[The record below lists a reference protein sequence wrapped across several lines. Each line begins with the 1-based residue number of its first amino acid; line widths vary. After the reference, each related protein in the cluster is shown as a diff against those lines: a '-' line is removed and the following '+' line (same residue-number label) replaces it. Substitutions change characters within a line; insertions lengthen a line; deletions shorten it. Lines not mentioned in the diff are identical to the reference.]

1 MKRIILLLLF
11 GFKTLTCFSQQID
24 NKHLNSIV
32 AFLQTQ
38 KVNDAEITKIVN
50 RLIENPDLFN
60 GLWKDFINQATKS
73 ESLKW
78 KFLNDLNAQFKTFQA
93 TNNQPSALGMTYDF
107 NFNYAKYIDKSNS
120 RGSHTFGLSTK
131 GNIAFNKRL
140 NPSDFLETKVNYNWS
155 QFFGGVIKSKDDTAI
170 YSRLNVLR
178 RKLSNI
184 KDMQSNEAIALW
196 AEFGNNLLL
205 SNQFYYS
212 IEPKFSFESNQDFS
226 KTQFV
231 EGLTIDLGAKA
242 WKTNN
247 PLSYWN
253 IFDYPFALMR
263 LITGT
268 DKEFTIYGSTIP
280 TVQLNF
286 DYVVPSTD
294 STRKSLIG
302 NTNPFPRIKFETSFR
317 TFITR
322 VKTENIFFN
331 ANYRFYHEVN
341 APEAIRKANLSSD
354 SYFVMALQSTSGF
367 YVSYSTGKLP
377 FDARN
382 DKVYSIGFN
391 YKIN

>member
-1 MKRIILLLLF
+1 MKKIFLLLLL
-11 GFKTLTCFSQQID
+11 GFITLTCFSQQIAD
-24 NKHLNSIV
+24 KQINSFV
-32 AFLQTQ
+32 EFLKTQ

-50 RLIENPDLFN
+50 GLTENPNLFN
-60 GLWKDFINQATKS
+60 GLWKNFINQATKS
-73 ESLKW
+73 DSLKW
-78 KFLNDLNAQFKTFQA
+78 KFLNDLNVQFKTFQA

-107 NFNYAKYIDKSNS
+107 NFNYAKYIEKNNS
-120 RGSHTFGLSTK
+120 RGSHTFSLSTK
-131 GNIAFNKRL
+131 GNIAFNKKL
-140 NPSDFLETKVNYNWS
+140 NPSDFLETKVNYNWA
-155 QFFGGVIKSKDDTAI
+155 QFSGGVIKSKDDTAI
-170 YSRLNVLR
+170 FSRLNVIR
-178 RKLSNI
+178 HKLAKI

-196 AEFGNNLLL
+196 SEFSNNLVL

-212 IEPKFSFESNQDFS
+212 IAPKFSLESNQDFS

-286 DYVVPSTD
+286 DYVLPSAD

-322 VKTENIFFN
+322 VNTENIFFN
-331 ANYRFYHEVN
+331 ADYRFYYEVN
-341 APEAIRKANLSSD
+341 APEAIRKANLRSD

-367 YVSYSTGKLP
+367 YVSYSIGKLP

-391 YKIN
+391 YKFN